1 MLTFVVER
9 AGGHGGDWLDGGGI
23 QPGPQRVR
31 RSGPVL
37 DAHLAASNGAYV
49 VATFGQPTES
59 TDQPTG
65 RADQPTGCA
74 DQPTGCAEYP
84 FTDFS
89 AGR

>member
-1 MLTFVVER
+1 M
-9 AGGHGGDWLDGGGI
+9 
-23 QPGPQRVR
+23 
-31 RSGPVL
+31 L

-65 RADQPTGCA
+65 RAAQPTGCA

-89 AGR
+89 TGR